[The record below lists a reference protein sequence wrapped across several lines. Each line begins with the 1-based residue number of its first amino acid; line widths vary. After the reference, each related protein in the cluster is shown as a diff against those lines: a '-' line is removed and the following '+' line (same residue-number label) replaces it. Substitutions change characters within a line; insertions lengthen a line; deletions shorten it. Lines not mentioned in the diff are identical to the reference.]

1 MRWPALH
8 LQAASEGPRRVAS
21 TDDTCAHVQRPAPN
35 TQQHDETGQRNNPP
49 PCTYAPRSTRRAQPR
64 TSPSHHSTQLD
75 TIMPSAPL
83 HIALCVYM
91 AHVRIH
97 PIARYHAFMCTAP
110 TRSCQMC
117 QPWFGGLSMGHGS
130 MAAVRR
136 ACAHVCMRSPSRS
149 PVAPSHPSHATL
161 CGGTRLSRTRAHA
174 RCPLAPPSRL
184 GSARRTTVC
193 NGVWR
198 CTRTR
203 SSALDVTSVRG
214 PTASSGHISRA
225 RMLWQG
231 GDDSLMA
238 HAAVAAYIARLTH
251 PPHARALT
259 RLTRRRSTSLACSA
273 TRGTRGP
280 GWAWVSR

>member
-1 MRWPALH
+1 MRRSARPPVGTA
-8 LQAASEGPRRVAS
+8 RRRWLV
-21 TDDTCAHVQRPAPN
+21 
-35 TQQHDETGQRNNPP
+35 
-49 PCTYAPRSTRRAQPR
+49 
-64 TSPSHHSTQLD
+64 
-75 TIMPSAPL
+75 
-83 HIALCVYM
+83 
-91 AHVRIH
+91 
-97 PIARYHAFMCTAP
+97 
-110 TRSCQMC
+110 
-117 QPWFGGLSMGHGS
+117 HGS
-130 MAAVRR
+130 TAAVRR